1 MFIRRT
7 KTRSAEGGKVY
18 YSYRLV
24 RSERSGERVRQR
36 TLLNLGSE
44 FAVATEHWAVLCSR
58 IEQLLE
64 RQGVLVELDC
74 PEEVERE
81 AQRIAMQLVQ
91 RGAEVAAG
99 GTDLQTVDVES
110 LELERPRTVGVEHV
124 GLWAM
129 ERLGLVWCLTNTL
142 RLRVLLAVGC
152 VALPRG
158 CWGPFNALPDQKRAY
173 L

>member
-1 MFIRRT
+1 M
-7 KTRSAEGGKVY
+7 
-18 YSYRLV
+18 
-24 RSERSGERVRQR
+24 
-36 TLLNLGSE
+36 
-44 FAVATEHWAVLCSR
+44 LCSR

-64 RQGVLVELDC
+64 RQGVLVELEC

-129 ERLGLVWCLTNTL
+129 ERLGLG
-142 RLRVLLAVGC
+142 RLLEGLGFNGRQRAVAVGSIIRADGAAGVGEGELALAVRAQRAGG
-152 VALPRG
+152 G
-158 CWGPFNALPDQKRAY
+158 CWRWTSKP
-173 L
+173 